1 MERKFTR
8 YRYPRNQCSEFWIVV
23 LELSFC
29 CQKERELCYARSFQ
43 NCLTHFHSFFCSCLE
58 SLGTE
63 SYSNVRFWRWW
74 GQLLF
79 ILTSEFIRIMV
90 FQSVQWLTSMFCCY
104 SIQICCVLRQAM
116 SASLSLWNQERNLKP
131 NKHFHAQVA
140 VRILSLT
147 LSCHFLIVSTILI
160 WRFQNNKLT

>member
-1 MERKFTR
+1 MFWVL
-8 YRYPRNQCSEFWIVV
+8 NCCSRIIFLLSKGEKALLCSV
-23 LELSFC
+23 LSELFDPFSFI
-29 CQKERELCYARSFQ
+29 
-43 NCLTHFHSFFCSCLE
+43 FCSCLE

-79 ILTSEFIRIMV
+79 ILASEFIQIMV
-90 FQSVQWLTSMFCCY
+90 FQNFQWLTSMFCCY

-131 NKHFHAQVA
+131 NKHFHAQAA

-147 LSCHFLIVSTILI
+147 LSCHFSL
-160 WRFQNNKLT
+160 FQLYSFEGFRIIN